1 LVFIK
6 KGGEIRL
13 LETLA
18 TNPDISGE
26 RCQNL
31 IPEKPGDDKTKT
43 RNNELFS
50 FDPQQLYHA
59 AHAYVHALIKDPD
72 FK

>member
-18 TNPDISGE
+18 TNPDLSGK

-31 IPEKPGDDKTKT
+31 IPEKPGDDKNKT
-43 RNNELFS
+43 LKNGVISSEPKKT
-50 FDPQQLYHA
+50 DHA
-59 AHAYVHALIKDPD
+59 AHAYGHAPLRILV
-72 FK
+72 